1 MLGVERNVMQ
11 TAGTKAEVRIAGQVD
26 THELTL
32 LIAERANQLAQ
43 RRPLEPGGELKLW
56 LEAEAA
62 VKRERAGGVGR
73 ASC

>member
-1 MLGVERNVMQ
+1 MQ
-11 TAGTKAEVRIAGQVD
+11 TAEN

-56 LEAEAA
+56 LEAEAQ
-62 VKRERAGGVGR
+62 VKRELR
-73 ASC
+73 